1 LYGIYSNSEKQTK
14 KKRTHNES
22 FLIFNRHTHYLLGG
36 GGGVVV
42 PFGFPHPH
50 PMALSFSFIV
60 IYL

>member
-1 LYGIYSNSEKQTK
+1 MVFIVILKNKLK

-22 FLIFNRHTHYLLGG
+22 FLIFNRHTHYLLGGG